1 MIQQMK
7 DAADAVGIVAL
18 ITNSTDR
25 IETQLN
31 SLTREE
37 DLPIMLISWDIDTTL
52 NFNSNGFLDNP
63 SSTIVALLVK
73 KPEDLTK
80 DVAEQVAEEM
90 AALFRKFLQN
100 LYTRLIPLQTSSVPP
115 ISGASYKLVPK
126 HGAGKHSGVLGRFA
140 IRTEIGNC

>member
-1 MIQQMK
+1 
-7 DAADAVGIVAL
+7 
-18 ITNSTDR
+18 
-25 IETQLN
+25 
-31 SLTREE
+31 
-37 DLPIMLISWDIDTTL
+37 MLISWDIDTTL

>member
-7 DAADAVGIVAL
+7 DAAKAVGIVAL

-31 SLTREE
+31 SLTKEE
-37 DLPIMLISWDIDTTL
+37 NLPIMLISWDIDTTL

-100 LYTRLIPLQTSSVPP
+100 LYTRLIPLQTSNVAP